1 MSWED
6 PGGFKHHGGTL
17 EGPFQPPAASSCVEQ
32 GPQGSRYRIRASGQE
47 AATAQVPGAAGTMGR
62 SAGREVVPSVLIKGP
77 GCVNKKSGQC
87 LSTELEGERKG
98 NLTGFQSLYSERLK
112 VWHCS
117 LVKG

>member
-1 MSWED
+1 M
-6 PGGFKHHGGTL
+6 
-17 EGPFQPPAASSCVEQ
+17 
-32 GPQGSRYRIRASGQE
+32 
-47 AATAQVPGAAGTMGR
+47 PGAAGTMGR

-77 GCVNKKSGQC
+77 GCVNKKSGQR